1 MIKGF
6 PKHLLDDVNYVK
18 QSISTRTSASNLA
31 LINEKKCS
39 YLVKGDIISFP
50 YRIYYQD
57 VFDNGTGRFS
67 PTQQL
72 IYHCI
77 FSRHHSGFTR
87 QKHIDAILLLD
98 EIPYWTF
105 PYILKVCDEY
115 VVEVLERVYTNLYQR
130 NNAEL
135 KLFCIE
141 NIELF
146 CLSYARMISY
156 WNEFYRCRN
165 GSYLYKN
172 YIGKKLFHDCLGYTR
187 SMNKLIA
194 SRKKEITA

>member
-6 PKHLLDDVNYVK
+6 PKHLLGDVNFVK
-18 QSISTRTSASNLA
+18 ASISTRTSTSSGIEQSENKCNY
-31 LINEKKCS
+31 LIQ
-39 YLVKGDIISFP
+39 GDTISFSC
-50 YRIYYQD
+50 RIYYKD

-77 FSRHHSGFTR
+77 FSRHYNGFTR
-87 QKHIDAILLLD
+87 QKHIEAILSLD

-115 VVEVLERVYTNLYQR
+115 VVEILECVYENIYQR
-130 NNAEL
+130 NNDEL

-141 NIELF
+141 NIESF

-156 WNEFYRCRN
+156 WNEFYRNRN
-165 GSYLYKN
+165 GCYQYKN
-172 YIGKKLFHDCLGYTR
+172 YIGKKLFHDCFGYTR
-187 SMNKLIA
+187 SMNKLIS
-194 SRKKEITA
+194 SRK